1 MKVVIL
7 AAGRGSRMGS
17 LTEERP
23 KCMTMISGETL
34 LSRQMKSIN
43 AAKLEEI
50 CIIRGY
56 KSELINIPN
65 VYLLKNPRWD
75 STNMIATL
83 LLAHKWIDS
92 DDVIVAYS
100 DIIYKEETLSKL
112 IASNGEIVVAN
123 NLNWRAIWEMRFAN
137 PLDDLET
144 FKVNSEGVLLEIGQK
159 PKNLSEIGGQFMGLI
174 KFTKNGWEKFYKL
187 ISKLENSRIDKL
199 DMTSALNLCIRS
211 KIKIN
216 TVDISDEWFEFDSE
230 SDILAYKDG
239 K

>member
-1 MKVVIL
+1 
-7 AAGRGSRMGS
+7 
-17 LTEERP
+17 
-23 KCMTMISGETL
+23 MISGETL

-56 KSELINIPN
+56 KSETINIPN
-65 VYLLKNPRWD
+65 VYLLKNLRWD

-83 LLAHKWIDS
+83 LLAHKWIGS

-100 DIIYKEETLSKL
+100 DIIYTEETLSKL
-112 IASNGEIVVAN
+112 MASNGEIVVAN
-123 NLNWRAIWEMRFAN
+123 NLNWRAIWGMRFAN

-144 FKVNSEGVLLEIGQK
+144 FKVNAEGVLLEIGQK
-159 PKNLSEIGGQFMGLI
+159 PKNISEIGGQFMGLI
-174 KFTKNGWEKFYKL
+174 KFTKKGWEKFYKL
-187 ISKLENSRIDKL
+187 ISKLENGRIDKL
-199 DMTSALNLCIRS
+199 DMTSALNLCIEA

-216 TVDISDEWFEFDSE
+216 TVDISDKWFEFDSE
-230 SDILAYKDG
+230 SDVLAYGDG